1 MNKKGIVAAGPAV
14 IFVNIFLLIAAAF
27 NIVATMGLVS
37 GIVFNKKI
45 KELGWRNIL
54 PRVIIFVLLTMLII
68 ILTHLIA
75 GPSSNHYVAMLWG
88 TLAFFFIVCLLSLK
102 NIRESAKQAFP
113 VIILMTFLFLAI
125 SEAAV
130 FVVITWL

>member
-14 IFVNIFLLIAAAF
+14 VFVNIFLLIAAAF

-45 KELGWRNIL
+45 KELGWRTIL
-54 PRVIIFVLLTMLII
+54 PRIIIFFLLTMLII
-68 ILTHLIA
+68 ITAHVIA
-75 GPSSNHYVAMLWG
+75 GPASNHYIAMLWG
-88 TLAFFFIVCLLSLK
+88 TLAFFVIVCLLSLK
-102 NIRESAKQAFP
+102 NIRENAKQAFP

-130 FVVITWL
+130 FVVIKWL